1 MSTHRVE
8 IVTIDEILVHP
19 NADRLEIAKISGWQV
34 VTGKDNFQIGQHALY
49 IPVDSVLPNSLEMRL
64 FPVGSKITLK
74 KGRVRSIKIRGQM
87 SQGMI
92 ISLSD
97 VWEELKAT
105 GKFDELDDDNP
116 DAKKVT
122 VGDDLA
128 EVLGVTKYEPPEP
141 EFAMGPTKGAKKSSK
156 NQINPNFKKYTDIEN
171 IKWYTNVFQEGE
183 QVYISEKLHGT
194 SARYGCVPR
203 HYEGFL
209 APVRS
214 AVMGFL
220 AKWGIVKPYQFVYGS
235 RNCQLHTGSNQSWYK
250 EDVYSKILHQE
261 DIKAK
266 LQPGESVYG
275 EIVGHAIQKNY
286 AYGCKEG
293 EHKFYVYDVMIDG
306 KWLDYPAFTRWC
318 SSRGFEPVP
327 RLYVGPWSQEVHMQH
342 RDGESTIGGQ
352 KIREGVVIKPVVDT
366 DSICGRKVLKS
377 ISDAYYLEDNSD
389 YH

>member
-8 IVTIDEILVHP
+8 VVKIDEIVPHS

-34 VTGKDNFQIGQHALY
+34 VTGKGNFRAGQMALY

-64 FPVGSKITLK
+64 FPPGSKITLK

-92 ISLSD
+92 IPLTD
-97 VWEELKAT
+97 LA
-105 GKFDELDDDNP
+105 DELNALGKLNTLKSGSYP
-116 DAKKVT
+116 QFGL
-122 VGDDLA
+122 GDDWA
-128 EVLGVTKYEPPEP
+128 EDLGVTKYEPPEP
-141 EFAMGPTKGAKKSSK
+141 DFAGPTNHTKKASK

-183 QVYISEKLHGT
+183 MVYISEKLHGT

-209 APVRS
+209 APVRA

-220 AKWGIVKPYQFVYGS
+220 AKLGVVKPYQFVYGS

-250 EDVYSKILHQE
+250 EDVYSKILQQE

-266 LQPGESVYG
+266 LQPGECVYG
-275 EIVGHAIQKNY
+275 EIVGSAIQKNY
-286 AYGCKEG
+286 TYGCKEG
-293 EHKFYVYDVMIDG
+293 EHKFYVYDVMVDG
-306 KWLDYPAFTRWC
+306 KWLDYPAFNRWC
-318 SSRGFEPVP
+318 SQRGFEPVP
-327 RLYVGPWSQEVHMQH
+327 RLYVGPWSQEVHMKY
-342 RDGESTIGGQ
+342 RDGDSTIGGQ
-352 KIREGVVIKPVVDT
+352 KIREGVVVKSVIDEE
-366 DSICGRKVLKS
+366 SICGRKVLKS
-377 ISDAYYLEDNSD
+377 ISDAYYLEDNTD
-389 YH
+389 FH